1 MTECE
6 YVLDKSDQYFTSW
19 TYWVS
24 NFYDYPIINV
34 FSRVYPQSTAG
45 IPIRLLYNSNSK
57 VFINEYIHDST
68 IKELTEIYVPDFL
81 YLNGYLVSVSNHLNY
96 KIDKDNN
103 LVLVTIDNDWIKKLE
118 VNVMILLKP
127 NEF

>member
-81 YLNGYLVSVSNHLNY
+81 YLNGYLVPVSNLLNY